1 MRLLWCLCLIV
12 ASTMLATSAA
22 PQQRAARVAL
32 VIGNANYPDAS
43 TPLSTSLKDAR
54 TLAEEF
60 RRNKF
65 DVDLKE
71 NLGKEAMQRAIE
83 AFAGKITSGAAALF
97 YFNGYGLQVGRQT
110 YLVPVNAQLWTEAD
124 VRRDGISVDAVLA
137 EMHRKGAKTKIII
150 LDAARRNPFER
161 RFRTAPDG
169 LASLNAPEGTLAV
182 FPAAPGKV
190 TPESTGANSVF
201 TNELLKELRSPNSTA
216 EEIFNRT
223 RVGVARVS
231 SGEQVPWV
239 LSSLSDDFYF
249 GTPRAA
255 DSARPGDS
263 YQQTAE
269 PPVAT
274 DANTAMRRDYELA
287 AQIGSLQAWDSFLAL
302 YPKGFHADLAR
313 AAREKIVT
321 AERAAGIGPAK
332 GRSDEAEKSQSSDA
346 AADRAKADAA
356 KRADPA
362 DPLRLNLV
370 TDCDRLTA
378 ARFDPQRPRSVA
390 GVDDN
395 KIVIGAALAACGDAV
410 RQYPGVARF
419 VFQSGR
425 VASVQKDRLS
435 ARRFFETASNM
446 GSGGAMNALGLIY
459 MNGNGVPKDYAE
471 ARKWYDKALDAG
483 YSPALTN
490 IGLLYRHGWGVPQD
504 YVEARKWFEKAVAA
518 GLPGAMI
525 NLGILYERGL
535 GVTQDYAEARKWYQK
550 AVDAGQPSAMSNIA
564 WLYQN
569 GFGVAQ
575 DYAEARKLYQKAA
588 DAGQPQ
594 AMTNLGWFYQNGRG
608 VAQDFAEARRWYEK
622 AAALG
627 DAAGMNNLGTL
638 YENGRGTT
646 KDLAEARKWYQK
658 AADAGNERAKDNLK
672 RLPSPN

>member
-1 MRLLWCLCLIV
+1 MRLLWCLAF
-12 ASTMLATSAA
+12 ASTMLVTSAVA
-22 PQQRAARVAL
+22 QQRVARVAL
-32 VIGNANYPDAS
+32 VIGNASYPDAS
-43 TPLSTSLKDAR
+43 TPLSTSIKDAR
-54 TLAEEF
+54 TVADEF

-71 NLGKEAMQRAIE
+71 DLGKEAMQRAIE
-83 AFAGKITSGAAALF
+83 AFAGKITGGAAALF

-110 YLVPVNAQLWTEAD
+110 YLVPVNAQVWTEAD

-169 LASLNAPEGTLAV
+169 LAALNAPEGTLAM

-239 LSSLSDDFYF
+239 VSSLSDDFYF

-255 DSARPGDS
+255 DSVRPGS
-263 YQQTAE
+263 SSPQTAE
-269 PPVAT
+269 PTVT
-274 DANTAMRRDYELA
+274 SDANTMRRDYEFA
-287 AQIGSLQAWDSFLAL
+287 AQINSVQAYDSFLAS

-313 AAREKIVT
+313 AAREKIVI
-321 AERAAGIGPAK
+321 AERAAGVGPAK
-332 GRSDEAEKSQSSDA
+332 ARPDEAEKSQSSDA

-356 KRADPA
+356 RRADPA

-370 TDCDRLTA
+370 TDCDRLAA

-390 GVDDN
+390 SVDEN
-395 KIVIGAALAACGDAV
+395 KIAIVPALAACGDAV

-425 VASVQKDRLS
+425 VAFAQKDRVS

-446 GSGGAMNALGLIY
+446 GSGGAMNALGVIY

-483 YSPALTN
+483 YPSALTN

-504 YVEARKWFEKAVAA
+504 YVEAHKWFEKAVAA
-518 GLPGAMI
+518 GQPGAMVNI
-525 NLGILYERGL
+525 GFLYEKGW
-535 GVTQDYAEARKWYQK
+535 GVTQDYAEARKWYEK
-550 AVDAGQPSAMSNIA
+550 AVAAGQPFAMTNIG

-575 DYAEARKLYQKAA
+575 DYAEARKWYEKAA
-588 DAGQPQ
+588 DAGQAL
-594 AMTNLGWFYQNGRG
+594 AMSNVGWLYQNGFG
-608 VAQDFAEARRWYEK
+608 VSQDFAEARRWYEK

-627 DAAGMNNLGTL
+627 DPAGMNNLGTL
-638 YENGRGTT
+638 YQNGRGTA

-672 RLPSPN
+672 KLPPIN